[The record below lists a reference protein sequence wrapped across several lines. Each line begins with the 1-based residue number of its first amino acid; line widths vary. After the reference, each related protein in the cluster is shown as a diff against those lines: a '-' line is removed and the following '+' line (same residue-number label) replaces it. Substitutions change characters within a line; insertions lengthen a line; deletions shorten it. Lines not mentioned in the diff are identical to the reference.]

1 MSCWC
6 LAHVVLLVNTNGADG
21 RNLSKYRY
29 NGVNLML
36 VLLTQY
42 DILSLR
48 ERLNKR
54 NVPPYRY
61 NTAVTCI
68 NVQR

>member
-1 MSCWC
+1 
-6 LAHVVLLVNTNGADG
+6 
-21 RNLSKYRY
+21 
-29 NGVNLML
+29 ML

-42 DILSLR
+42 DILSLK

>member
-61 NTAVTCI
+61 NTAVTYI

>member
-1 MSCWC
+1 
-6 LAHVVLLVNTNGADG
+6 
-21 RNLSKYRY
+21 
-29 NGVNLML
+29 ML

-54 NVPPYRY
+54 NVLPYLY
-61 NTAVTCI
+61 NTAVTYI

>member
-6 LAHVVLLVNTNGADG
+6 LAHIVLLVNTNGADG
-21 RNLSKYRY
+21 RNVSKYRY
-29 NGVNLML
+29 NGVSLL
-36 VLLTQY
+36 FVLLTQY

-54 NVPPYRY
+54 NVLPYRY
-61 NTAVTCI
+61 NTAVT
-68 NVQR
+68 

>member
-1 MSCWC
+1 
-6 LAHVVLLVNTNGADG
+6 
-21 RNLSKYRY
+21 
-29 NGVNLML
+29 ML

-42 DILSLR
+42 DILFLG

-54 NVPPYRY
+54 NVLPYLY
-61 NTAVTCI
+61 NTTVTYI

>member
-1 MSCWC
+1 
-6 LAHVVLLVNTNGADG
+6 
-21 RNLSKYRY
+21 
-29 NGVNLML
+29 ML

-54 NVPPYRY
+54 NVLPYLY
-61 NTAVTCI
+61 KTVVICI

>member
-1 MSCWC
+1 
-6 LAHVVLLVNTNGADG
+6 
-21 RNLSKYRY
+21 
-29 NGVNLML
+29 ML

-48 ERLNKR
+48 ERPNKR

-61 NTAVTCI
+61 NTAVTYI